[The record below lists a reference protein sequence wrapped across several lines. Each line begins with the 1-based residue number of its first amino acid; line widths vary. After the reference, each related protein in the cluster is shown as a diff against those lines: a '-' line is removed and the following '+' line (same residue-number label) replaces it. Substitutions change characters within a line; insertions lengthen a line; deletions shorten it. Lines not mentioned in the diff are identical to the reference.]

1 MSELIAWHYALEE
14 PVKLRWMDGCIVRMD
29 PAPHFPPRTLWV
41 APPLIDL
48 QINGFAG
55 VDFQSDGVTVADLEK
70 AVSALHAAGCAR
82 FFLTLISDEWQNLI
96 SRLRR
101 LRELR
106 KKSPLL
112 TSAIAG
118 WHIEGP
124 FLSAEPGFRGAHPP
138 EVMCDPTADH
148 LKELRQAGGDERLMI
163 TLAPER
169 LDAVAMISMAREL
182 GMIVSL
188 GHSNAPRKRLLQAQK
203 AGATAFTH
211 LGNGCPR
218 ELDRADNVLWRVF
231 ETPGLKVSLIP
242 DAIHVSPPLFRLIHK
257 TLPEDSIFYVSDA
270 MAAAGAGP
278 GRYRIGRLELEV
290 GDDEIVRL
298 PDSGN
303 YAGSALQP
311 IDGIF
316 RAAEMLRCNWRE
328 VWPRFSHTPAS
339 VAGLQSGLTVGAPAD
354 FCLLEVTEENVLE
367 ELHLY
372 INGEII
378 AQKST

>member
-1 MSELIAWHYALEE
+1 MSAGEIIAWHYALEE
-14 PVKLRWMDGCIVRMD
+14 PVKVRWMDGRIVRMD
-29 PAPHFPPRTLWV
+29 PAPHFPARTHWV

-48 QINGFAG
+48 QVNGFAG
-55 VDFQSDGVTVADLEK
+55 VDFQADNVSLGDLEK
-70 AVSALHAAGCAR
+70 AVRELHAAGCAR
-82 FFLTLISDEWQNLI
+82 FFLTLISDEWPRLVA
-96 SRLRR
+96 RLRR

-106 KKSPLL
+106 KKSALL
-112 TSAIAG
+112 KEAIVG

-169 LDAVAMISMAREL
+169 LEAIAMIATAREL

-188 GHSNAPRKRLLQAQK
+188 GHTNAPRKRLLQAQK

-242 DAIHVSPPLFRLIHK
+242 DAIHVTAPLFRLVHK
-257 TLPEDSIFYVSDA
+257 ALPPDSIFYVSDA

-278 GRYRIGRLELEV
+278 GRYSIGRLELDV

-298 PDSGN
+298 PGSGN
-303 YAGSALQP
+303 YAGSALRP
-311 IDGIF
+311 VDGVF

-328 VWPRFSHTPAS
+328 VWPRFSHTPAA
-339 VAGLQSGLTVGAPAD
+339 VAGLPCSLAVGGPAD
-354 FCLLEVTEENVLE
+354 FCVLEVTEENVLE

-372 INGEII
+372 VNGELL
-378 AQKST
+378 A